1 MLWII
6 RLLSS
11 PTGDSPL
18 FSVVGYLSLAED
30 DFSVP
35 SNTGLFLKPCL
46 FVGLVSGRAFPV
58 LIPSLGDFLTLKAQ
72 DRLADGAPFMVSVL
86 QSCRPY

>member
-11 PTGDSPL
+11 RTGDGPL
-18 FSVVGYLSLAED
+18 FSVVCYLSLAED

-35 SNTGLFLKPCL
+35 SNTGLFLKPYL
-46 FVGLVSGRAFPV
+46 LVGLVSGKRFPCSF
-58 LIPSLGDFLTLKAQ
+58 PHSGT
-72 DRLADGAPFMVSVL
+72 S
-86 QSCRPY
+86 